1 MAEYIYSMVRAR
13 KAVGEKLILDDVTMS
28 VRRGDIHAICG
39 ENGAGK
45 STLFRLMAGVL
56 VHLQGSPRS
65 PGRAGLA
72 RGVVTGQCRQV

>member
-1 MAEYIYSMVRAR
+1 M
-13 KAVGEKLILDDVTMS
+13 GEGEDVL
-28 VRRGDIHAICG
+28 RGITCRFSNG
-39 ENGAGK
+39 RTVLLGVNGAGK

-72 RGVVTGQCRQV
+72 RGVITGQCRQV

>member
-1 MAEYIYSMVRAR
+1 V
-13 KAVGEKLILDDVTMS
+13 L
-28 VRRGDIHAICG
+28 RGITCRFSNG
-39 ENGAGK
+39 RTVLLGVNGAGK

-72 RGVVTGQCRQV
+72 RGVITGQCRQV

>member
-1 MAEYIYSMVRAR
+1 MGV
-13 KAVGEKLILDDVTMS
+13 
-28 VRRGDIHAICG
+28 
-39 ENGAGK
+39 NGAGK

-72 RGVVTGQCRQV
+72 RGVITGQCRQV